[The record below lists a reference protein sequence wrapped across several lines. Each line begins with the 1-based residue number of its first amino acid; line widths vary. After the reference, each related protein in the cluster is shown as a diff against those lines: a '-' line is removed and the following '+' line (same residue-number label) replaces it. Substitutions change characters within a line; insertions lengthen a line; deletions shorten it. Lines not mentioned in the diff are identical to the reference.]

1 MWRVGSQHPGPS
13 GRVRLQ
19 PQQRQANDDLL
30 ALIGWRHGV
39 PTALSMATNT
49 EDQRVTTGEKG
60 KHSNIR
66 GRDGIGLAWSS

>member
-39 PTALSMATNT
+39 PTTLSMATNT
-49 EDQRVTTGEKG
+49 EDPTQGNDRRERQTFEHTW
-60 KHSNIR
+60 
-66 GRDGIGLAWSS
+66 L